1 MADVIVE
8 RIWDRAHTGEELQTI
23 YRNAGWCFQAHG
35 VRSRV
40 HILASDGLRGC
51 CLLDAPDAEAV
62 RMARRSFGV
71 GDPERLWAAT
81 IHGPVRDVPGLFRRV
96 ARIGADAVAVLVERS
111 FADPAR
117 IEDVWSSERQDA
129 GCLDRGLDWGLD
141 RDGVELLMR
150 FVSRDRTRMLCLC
163 EAPDMAAVER
173 ANTAMGLPFDR
184 AWTASVHFDD

>member
-35 VRSRV
+35 VRSLV

-81 IHGPVRDVPGLFRRV
+81 IHGPMRDVPGLSRRV
-96 ARIGADAVAVLVERS
+96 ARIGAGTVAVLVERS
-111 FADPAR
+111 FSDPAG
-117 IEDVWSSERQDA
+117 IEDVWSVERRDA
-129 GCLDRGLDWGLD
+129 GCLEQG
-141 RDGVELLMR
+141 GVELLMR
-150 FVSRDRTRMLCLC
+150 FVARDRTRMLCLC
-163 EAPDMAAVER
+163 QAPNVAAVEH
-173 ANTAMGLPFDR
+173 ANTVMGLPFDR
-184 AWTASVHFDD
+184 AWTASVHFDY